1 MSVPYAN
8 ATSGEAAR
16 KEITKILRGF
26 GCSSIGFMDQFD
38 RHTVLLAFEHRGRS
52 VRLEASAQ
60 GWAAMFLK
68 AQPWNSRR
76 RIGKQAYE
84 AAAFNQGMV
93 AVNSILRDWVK
104 GQITAVE
111 TGVLSFEGV
120 FLPYMITNTGERLID
135 RIDAQGLLPAPKEA

>member
-1 MSVPYAN
+1 MTVPYAG

-38 RHTVLLAFEHRGRS
+38 RHTVLLQFEHRGRS

-60 GWAAMFLK
+60 GWATMYLK
-68 AQPWNSRR
+68 ANPWNRQRR
-76 RIGKQAYE
+76 RNRPEWE
-84 AAAFNQGMV
+84 AKALTQGMV

-120 FLPYMITNTGERLID
+120 FLPYMITDNGQRLID
-135 RIDAQGLLPAPKEA
+135 RIDAQGLLPAPEEA